1 MKVRDFY
8 YQKNKPSGI
17 PSDFPHKTTFFVHH
31 DVFHSRY
38 GSWKRYL
45 MFGGIRYALVVE
57 HNARIEKCV
66 ENDILEAIYGCFDEE
81 AATTGDIFRSKIDGA
96 LNSGMDAFW
105 TYLKEDYARRE
116 SCAGLME
123 PYGALDFDRAD
134 HHSIQ
139 LKTLDGGDV
148 RCVAGYTRDES
159 AFRPKPNV
167 YPQYRTFHRKD
178 VEVIEKITECVFK
191 VRIEGNVYCLKGGRR
206 DIDETIRKFSSL
218 FSSLTAVAPI
228 PYVAGM
234 VGLVTNDDEKII
246 GYVSAYI
253 EGQTL
258 NEVSE
263 ACESQKKKWKHQL
276 RCALQWLHERGI
288 VWGDAKPDNIIVDR
302 NDDGVML
309 IDFDGGGTDGWVD
322 AEVCG
327 SKRGDLQA
335 EQRIRE
341 FIDSLPSK
349 SGGC

>member
-1 MKVRDFY
+1 MRLRYFGY
-8 YQKNKPSGI
+8 HKNTPSDI
-17 PSDFPHKTTFFVHH
+17 PSDFPHKATFFVHH
-31 DVFHSRY
+31 DVFQSRY
-38 GSWKRYL
+38 GSWKRYV

-57 HNARIEKCV
+57 HNACIDQCV
-66 ENDILEAIYGCFDEE
+66 ENDILEAIYRCFDEE
-81 AATTGDIFRSKIDGA
+81 DAITGDAFRSKIDGA
-96 LNSGMDAFW
+96 LTTGMGAFW
-105 TYLKEDYARRE
+105 TYLKEDYARRK
-116 SCAGLME
+116 SCGDVME
-123 PYGALDFDRAD
+123 PYDALDFDRAD

-139 LKTLDGGDV
+139 LKTFDGGEV
-148 RCVAGYTRDES
+148 RCVAGNTRDES

-167 YPQYRTFHRKD
+167 YPQYRTFHRRD

-191 VRIEGNVYCLKGGRR
+191 VRIEGNVYCLKGGRL
-206 DIDETIRKFSSL
+206 DIDEAIGKFSSL
-218 FSSLTAVAPI
+218 FSSLTAVALI

-258 NEVSE
+258 CEVTE

-302 NDDGVML
+302 KDDGLML

-322 AEVCG
+322 AELCG

-335 EQRIRE
+335 EKHIQE